1 MNPFATYKAIAIGI
15 AILVAAVGLLWT
27 GHHYG
32 AQGVQAK
39 WDREKLAAE
48 HQAETLRIMRQ
59 AAINKIDNAGAAKA
73 KKQAAIDQTIIAK
86 VPEYAP
92 DSLPLLPG
100 SVRVLHDAAA
110 TGQKIDDSSAAHA
123 SPVAVKDLAAT
134 TIANYSAARSDQAA
148 LEELQAIVR
157 ASGCFDIEE

>member
-1 MNPFATYKAIAIGI
+1 MNPFAKYKAIAIGI
-15 AILVAAVGLLWT
+15 AILAAAIGLLWT

-39 WDREKLAAE
+39 WDRERL
-48 HQAETLRIMRQ
+48 QAEIQ
-59 AAINKIDNAGAAKA
+59 AENNRLLAQSRINKIDNAGAAKA
-73 KKQAAIDQTIIAK
+73 KKQAAIDQSIIAK

-92 DSLPLLPG
+92 SSLPLLPG

-110 TGQKIDDSSAAHA
+110 TGQKIDDSSTAHA
-123 SPVAVKDLAAT
+123 SSVAVKDLAAT